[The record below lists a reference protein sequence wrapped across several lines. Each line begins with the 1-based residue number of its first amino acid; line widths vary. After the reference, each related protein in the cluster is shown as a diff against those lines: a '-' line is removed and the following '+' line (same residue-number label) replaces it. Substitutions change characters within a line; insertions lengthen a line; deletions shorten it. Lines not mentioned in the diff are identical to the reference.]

1 VVATVCSVWN
11 RVDVDLGPFAD
22 CSCSRAGTP
31 PAPQSLCCR
40 LRFTRTWRR
49 LKGRP
54 IRSAKI
60 FLVRRSPSYYLRT
73 GKTPLTWRQ
82 WAAARVSRSVP
93 HETNAERAGTDDA
106 DFPIPN
112 PLLPLCPEQ
121 SVPESWRRTLK
132 TRHIALNSNSLVAT
146 SESRSKAQEPRLG
159 KFGFGWF
166 SSFSRRTDRNRPCL
180 AASLPRCLP
189 RPRRITHTRCHPS
202 IHPSIHPLTHPP
214 STLPSNPPH
223 IPTLL
228 FLPPL
233 NAPLEDAWHE
243 SPPPTLPFLTA

>member
-112 PLLPLCPEQ
+112 PLLPPVPLCPEQ
-121 SVPESWRRTLK
+121 SVPESWRSPLK
-132 TRHIALNSNSLVAT
+132 TRHIALNSNKVEGTRAEAGQVWFWLVFVVFPPNGQ
-146 SESRSKAQEPRLG
+146 ESPLPR
-159 KFGFGWF
+159 
-166 SSFSRRTDRNRPCL
+166 CL
-180 AASLPRCLP
+180 AASLPATTPSHHSHSL
-189 RPRRITHTRCHPS
+189 PS
-202 IHPSIHPLTHPP
+202 IHPSIHPSTHSSSIHP
-214 STLPSNPPH
+214 S
-223 IPTLL
+223 
-228 FLPPL
+228 F
-233 NAPLEDAWHE
+233 
-243 SPPPTLPFLTA
+243 